1 MRADGTLPQ
10 SVMDGNTETEHA
22 TEIGHAIVKHGGF
35 LLVETPARRRVGTT
49 HLPHHALD
57 GCEKHAH
64 MLDHPAWVRLTKL
77 TGAKEIGWDQCP
89 LADVP
94 EESAIKSTIWWAT
107 PNIYPIING
116 LFGHFQCFH
125 PKGTHK
131 KLKGVGADG
140 RFLTT
145 FAENY
150 STGTNR
156 LIARGLQWY
165 LSGTLAGVCESEH
178 DAVPQVPPAMAGI
191 SKTQHADATPPAA
204 PPGTLVLPPG
214 LRRRDLAATPSE
226 VDAFILSDAGSFGF
240 VAGVIRGKHLARHA
254 VTHDFLHNA
263 FDHAEAR
270 VLRLLVHAIC
280 DAEPWWAEL
289 IVEKPCEACITGD
302 ASRLGP
308 SGSLPRTEG
317 LVFLDIWHYTIPDI
331 ITGCKTVVGVTHAA
345 SRKRKS
351 VKVKTKGEAHLAME
365 IIIAYFESVGKPITW
380 IHTDAAPELKG
391 SEMVP
396 LARRKNI
403 RITTTVVGRSR
414 QNPQEPSWRA
424 QSTSTRKNLEQSRL
438 PDNFWGPAWDDA
450 EDASDLIPS
459 RAAPHDCALGRLLS
473 TADKTIKPAGGYRR
487 AFGSLCYPTLAPRL
501 PSGTLVNKMK
511 SQSQR
516 AILLGYAGGR
526 GGAGEGLGFR
536 ERSQAGYICYLP
548 ESNSTIVTDDVRI
561 IYDEKTGQGV
571 FPGLVRKVGGG
582 WAIPSSRIPFATD
595 GAAESNTDDN
605 TNADTQD
612 ISDLTGDEATSAE
625 PTLDFAPGFAPEPSR
640 GGDSDHAPPPDDVPS
655 RGGDIPHAPLA
666 HTTSTTH
673 HRLHH
678 PLDS

>member
-1 MRADGTLPQ
+1 M
-10 SVMDGNTETEHA
+10 
-22 TEIGHAIVKHGGF
+22 
-35 LLVETPARRRVGTT
+35 
-49 HLPHHALD
+49 
-57 GCEKHAH
+57 
-64 MLDHPAWVRLTKL
+64 
-77 TGAKEIGWDQCP
+77 
-89 LADVP
+89 
-94 EESAIKSTIWWAT
+94 
-107 PNIYPIING
+107 
-116 LFGHFQCFH
+116 
-125 PKGTHK
+125 
-131 KLKGVGADG
+131 
-140 RFLTT
+140 
-145 FAENY
+145 
-150 STGTNR
+150 
-156 LIARGLQWY
+156 
-165 LSGTLAGVCESEH
+165 
-178 DAVPQVPPAMAGI
+178 
-191 SKTQHADATPPAA
+191 
-204 PPGTLVLPPG
+204 
-214 LRRRDLAATPSE
+214 
-226 VDAFILSDAGSFGF
+226 
-240 VAGVIRGKHLARHA
+240 
-254 VTHDFLHNA
+254 THDFLHNA

-351 VKVKTKGEAHLAME
+351 VKVKTKGDAHLAME

-605 TNADTQD
+605 ANADTQD

-640 GGDSDHAPPPDDVPS
+640 GGDSDHTPPPDDVPS
-655 RGGDIPHAPLA
+655 RGGDIPHAPLDSPPPPPLQPPSPPSPRFMIPRDHWPDEECNENYGLGWEISIVQTSGPWSRCRFALPSPDGTPWEPVWRKTADLISLTPSEGSTDPLLARPDVTHQICTPRRPGRATSRRTASTSDRAATTSASTSVRADAFRRSHTSPVRA
-666 HTTSTTH
+666 HTQPTH
-673 HRLHH
+673 TPRAR
-678 PLDS
+678 

>member
-1 MRADGTLPQ
+1 M
-10 SVMDGNTETEHA
+10 
-22 TEIGHAIVKHGGF
+22 
-35 LLVETPARRRVGTT
+35 
-49 HLPHHALD
+49 
-57 GCEKHAH
+57 
-64 MLDHPAWVRLTKL
+64 
-77 TGAKEIGWDQCP
+77 
-89 LADVP
+89 
-94 EESAIKSTIWWAT
+94 
-107 PNIYPIING
+107 
-116 LFGHFQCFH
+116 FGDLQCFH

-178 DAVPQVPPAMAGI
+178 DAVPAGA
-191 SKTQHADATPPAA
+191 SCQAAHQPTADATPPAA
-204 PPGTLVLPPG
+204 RPGRWSFPQ
-214 LRRRDLAATPSE
+214 DSDAATWPPRPSDSRR
-226 VDAFILSDAGSFGF
+226 VRPADAGSFGF

-254 VTHDFLHNA
+254 VTHFL
-263 FDHAEAR
+263 
-270 VLRLLVHAIC
+270 LTTPSTTPRLACSASSPTPSATPSHGGPSVI
-280 DAEPWWAEL
+280 E
-289 IVEKPCEACITGD
+289 EKPCEACITGD

-331 ITGCKTVVGVTHAA
+331 ITGCRTVVGVTHAA

-380 IHTDAAPELKG
+380 IHTDNAPELKG

-450 EDASDLIPS
+450 EDASDLIPP
-459 RAAPHDCALGRLLS
+459 APH
-473 TADKTIKPAGGYRR
+473 
-487 AFGSLCYPTLAPRL
+487 
-501 PSGTLVNKMK
+501 
-511 SQSQR
+511 
-516 AILLGYAGGR
+516 
-526 GGAGEGLGFR
+526 
-536 ERSQAGYICYLP
+536 
-548 ESNSTIVTDDVRI
+548 
-561 IYDEKTGQGV
+561 
-571 FPGLVRKVGGG
+571 
-582 WAIPSSRIPFATD
+582 
-595 GAAESNTDDN
+595 
-605 TNADTQD
+605 
-612 ISDLTGDEATSAE
+612 
-625 PTLDFAPGFAPEPSR
+625 
-640 GGDSDHAPPPDDVPS
+640 
-655 RGGDIPHAPLA
+655 
-666 HTTSTTH
+666 HTTARSVA
-673 HRLHH
+673 
-678 PLDS
+678 S